1 MIDFQSVVE
10 ATFQKRVNRFVAE
23 VTLLDGSL
31 VQVHVANTGRMREL
45 LVAGRRCLLHPASNP
60 ARKTAWDLL
69 AVDKDGQWVCLIA
82 AWANDFVEQWL
93 KQGYIKEFD
102 HCSRIQREKKIGH
115 SRFDF
120 ALEQDDCQWLVEV
133 KSVNYVVEG
142 HGLFPDAP
150 TSRGRRHVEELM
162 ELKKQGWQVG
172 IFFVVMG
179 QPVTD
184 VSFNKVNDPKF
195 AEVMTLAL
203 ADGVMVKAFSS
214 RIVPP
219 NVEFCGECP
228 II

>member
-1 MIDFQSVVE
+1 MDFQSVVE

-23 VTLLDGSL
+23 VTLSDGTL

-45 LVAGRRCLLHPASNP
+45 LVSGRRCLLHPAGNP

-82 AWANDFVEQWL
+82 AWANDFMEQWV
-93 KQGYIKEFD
+93 KEGYIKEFD

-162 ELKKQGWQVG
+162 ELKKQGWHVG

-214 RIVPP
+214 RIMPP